1 MKTWDASYEDVADD
15 SRPRPFL
22 ARKADGK
29 MTHDELN
36 IDLKTEEGGDTLVF
50 KLRGSLD
57 LATAPT
63 VRAALSEATEK
74 GSHNLIVDL
83 TQLEFLDSTG
93 LGVLIGAH
101 RRAAEHGG
109 SFRLIVNNGP
119 ISRLLNITGL
129 IAVFAAYRSLEDA
142 RGNRARLSPAL

>member
-1 MKTWDASYEDVADD
+1 MAA
-15 SRPRPFL
+15 
-22 ARKADGK
+22 AK
-29 MTHDELN
+29 MTNDELS
-36 IDLKTEEGGDTLVF
+36 IDLKTENGGGTLVF

-63 VRAALSEATEK
+63 VRAALTDAAEK
-74 GSHNLIVDL
+74 SSRDLIVDL

-101 RRAAEHGG
+101 RRAAERNG
-109 SFRLIVNNGP
+109 SFRLIISDGP

-129 IAVFAAYRSLEDA
+129 IGVFAVYHSIEDA
-142 RGNRARLSPAL
+142 RNDRARVSASL

>member
-1 MKTWDASYEDVADD
+1 
-15 SRPRPFL
+15 
-22 ARKADGK
+22 

-36 IDLKTEEGGDTLVF
+36 IDFKSDEEGARLLF

-74 GSHNLIVDL
+74 GTHDLVVDL

-109 SFRLIVNNGP
+109 SLRLVVPEGP
-119 ISRLLNITGL
+119 ILRLLNITGL
-129 IAVFAAYRSLEDA
+129 IAVFAAYHTMEDA
-142 RGNRARLSPAL
+142 LARRERLSAAI

>member
-1 MKTWDASYEDVADD
+1 
-15 SRPRPFL
+15 
-22 ARKADGK
+22 
-29 MTHDELN
+29 MTHDELS
-36 IDLKTEEGGDTLVF
+36 IDLKNDNDGTLVF

-74 GSHNLIVDL
+74 GGNNLIVDL

-109 SFRLIVNNGP
+109 TFRLIVTEGP

-129 IAVFAAYRSLEDA
+129 IAVFAVYHSAEDA
-142 RGNRARLSPAL
+142 ENDQSRVSAAF

>member
-1 MKTWDASYEDVADD
+1 
-15 SRPRPFL
+15 
-22 ARKADGK
+22 
-29 MTHDELN
+29 MTHDELS
-36 IDLKTEEGGDTLVF
+36 IDLKTEDGGETLLF

-63 VRAALSEATEK
+63 VRAALSDAAEK
-74 GSHNLIVDL
+74 GSQHLIVDL

-109 SFRLIVNNGP
+109 SFRLVVSDGP

-129 IAVFAAYRSLEDA
+129 ITVFSVYHSLEDA
-142 RGNRARLSPAL
+142 RHDRARVAAKL

>member
-1 MKTWDASYEDVADD
+1 MLESTAA
-15 SRPRPFL
+15 
-22 ARKADGK
+22 K
-29 MTHDELN
+29 MTHDELS
-36 IDLKTEEGGDTLVF
+36 IDLKTEDGGETLVF

-63 VRAALSEATEK
+63 VRAALAEATEK
-74 GSHNLIVDL
+74 GGHHLIVDL

-101 RRAAEHGG
+101 RRAAERGG
-109 SFRLIVNNGP
+109 SFRLVISEGP

-129 IAVFAAYRSLEDA
+129 IAVFAVYHSLEDA
-142 RGNRARLSPAL
+142 RNEHGRISTSL

>member
-1 MKTWDASYEDVADD
+1 
-15 SRPRPFL
+15 
-22 ARKADGK
+22 
-29 MTHDELN
+29 MTHDELS
-36 IDLKTEEGGDTLVF
+36 IDLKTENGGETLVF

-63 VRAALSEATEK
+63 IRAALGDAAEK
-74 GSHNLIVDL
+74 GSHKLIVDL

-109 SFRLIVNNGP
+109 SFRLVIKDGP

-129 IAVFAAYRSLEDA
+129 IRVLAVYHSLAGAQNDTDRVKA
-142 RGNRARLSPAL
+142 TL

>member
-1 MKTWDASYEDVADD
+1 MS
-15 SRPRPFL
+15 
-22 ARKADGK
+22 
-29 MTHDELN
+29 MTHDELS
-36 IDLKTEEGGDTLVF
+36 IDLKTESGGETLVF

-63 VRAALSEATEK
+63 VRAALGDATEK
-74 GSHNLIVDL
+74 GCHRIIVDL
-83 TQLEFLDSTG
+83 SQLEFLDSTG

-109 SFRLIVNNGP
+109 SFRLVIKDGA

-129 IAVFAAYRSLEDA
+129 IGVFAVYHSLVDA
-142 RGNRARLSPAL
+142 QSETDRVTATL

>member
-1 MKTWDASYEDVADD
+1 
-15 SRPRPFL
+15 
-22 ARKADGK
+22 
-29 MTHDELN
+29 MTHDELS
-36 IDLKTEEGGDTLVF
+36 IDLKTEENGSLLF

-63 VRAALSEATEK
+63 IKAALSEATEN
-74 GSHNLIVDL
+74 GRHDLILDL

-109 SFRLIVNNGP
+109 SFRLIVNDGP
-119 ISRLLNITGL
+119 IWRLLNITGL
-129 IAVFAAYRSLEDA
+129 VTVFAVYRSLDNA
-142 RGNRARLSPAL
+142 RGDRQRLKPTI

>member
-1 MKTWDASYEDVADD
+1 
-15 SRPRPFL
+15 
-22 ARKADGK
+22 
-29 MTHDELN
+29 MTHDELG
-36 IDLKTEEGGDTLVF
+36 IDLKTEDGGGTLVF

-63 VRAALSEATEK
+63 VRAALGDATDK
-74 GSHNLIVDL
+74 GSHHLIVDL

-109 SFRLIVNNGP
+109 SLRLVARDGP
-119 ISRLLNITGL
+119 ILRLLNITGL
-129 IAVFAAYRSLEDA
+129 IAVFAVYHSLDDA
-142 RGNRARLSPAL
+142 RNERARVAAAL

>member
-1 MKTWDASYEDVADD
+1 
-15 SRPRPFL
+15 
-22 ARKADGK
+22 

-36 IDLKTEEGGDTLVF
+36 IDLRTADGGETLVF

-63 VRAALSEATEK
+63 VRAALVDATEK
-74 GSHNLIVDL
+74 GDHNLIVDL

-101 RRAAEHGG
+101 RRTAERNGT
-109 SFRLIVNNGP
+109 FRLVINDGP

-129 IAVFAAYRSLEDA
+129 IAVFAVYHSLDDA
-142 RGNRARLSPAL
+142 RRDRARVEAAL

>member
-1 MKTWDASYEDVADD
+1 
-15 SRPRPFL
+15 
-22 ARKADGK
+22 
-29 MTHDELN
+29 MTHDELS
-36 IDLKTEEGGDTLVF
+36 IDLKTEDGGETLVF

-63 VRAALSEATEK
+63 VRAALAEATEK
-74 GSHNLIVDL
+74 GGHHLIVDL

-101 RRAAEHGG
+101 RRAAERGG
-109 SFRLIVNNGP
+109 SFRLVISEGP

-129 IAVFAAYRSLEDA
+129 IAVFAVYHSLEDA
-142 RGNRARLSPAL
+142 RTEHGRVNASL